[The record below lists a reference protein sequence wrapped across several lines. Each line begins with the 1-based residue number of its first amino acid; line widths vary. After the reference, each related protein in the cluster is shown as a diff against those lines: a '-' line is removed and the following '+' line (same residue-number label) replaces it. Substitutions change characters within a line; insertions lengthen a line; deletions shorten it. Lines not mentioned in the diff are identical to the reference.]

1 MSINIK
7 KQLKKSINRTFL
19 SKDFEA
25 FRFEM
30 IQHART
36 FFPDQIQDFSEPS
49 VGGLLIDTAATV
61 GDSLSYYLDHQFRE
75 LDPLNAVEPGN
86 IRTHLRNAGVD
97 IFGATPA
104 SVTLKFSFDV
114 GVERAA
120 SGYRPNRKNLPVVL
134 QGTTVNSFDGITF
147 TTVEDLD
154 FAETDT
160 NGSYLCDYEVKSTS
174 ANSIPTIYTVSR
186 DIAATSGL
194 QAAESFPISDSHV
207 SFREITLS
215 NEDVSTILTVTDA
228 TGDTYYEVKSLSQD
242 TVFAK
247 VRNIQVDSDL
257 VASNLEILPAPK
269 RYTKTFNPT
278 TKLTTLQF
286 GAGDAESLEDDIIP
300 DPSDLSLSLYGKT
313 NFPRF
318 SIDPNALLQTHT
330 LGVSPRAT
338 TLTVTYRY
346 GGGILHNVTANTIN
360 SIDILYME
368 FRQTAAPGGALLV
381 RQTMSVINDRSAVG
395 GSASPTLNEL
405 QQLIP
410 SARQSQSRMVTR
422 EDLLSRVYTM
432 PAQFGRVYRASIVPN
447 PVNPLSALLYI
458 ISLDREGNL
467 TTAPDTLKQ
476 NLSTYLNE
484 FRLISDAIDVLDTQV
499 VNFGV
504 RYSVIVTQNVNKMQ
518 ILQKINNRLSNTLQ
532 KKFFQIDQPL
542 IIDDITNMIINTD
555 YVVSLADLK
564 IFPRIDVVEDR
575 VYSTTTFPFD
585 RSTKNGIIFGPM
597 GSLFEMK
604 FPEHDIIGTAA

>member
-7 KQLKKSINRTFL
+7 KKLKKSINRTFL

-114 GVERAA
+114 DVERSA

-134 QGTTVNSFDGITF
+134 QGTTVNSADGITF

-160 NGSYLCDYEVKSTS
+160 NGSYLCDYAVKSTS
-174 ANSIPTIYTVSR
+174 ANSIPTVYTVSR

-215 NEDVSTILTVTDA
+215 NEDVSTILTVTDT

-247 VRNIQVDSDL
+247 VKNIQVDSDL

-278 TKLTTLQF
+278 TNLTTLQF